1 MATRLCSRAHCN
13 AHWTA
18 SATASAAA
26 GRPLWGGIR
35 RPPAAAA
42 VVAATATA
50 ADRSSRAH
58 VSCPVA
64 PSSDRHDP
72 SAHHQPSPAVALRA
86 AVD

>member
-1 MATRLCSRAHCN
+1 MHTGQPPPLPRPQQAGLSRE
-13 AHWTA
+13 
-18 SATASAAA
+18 
-26 GRPLWGGIR
+26 GIR

-72 SAHHQPSPAVALRA
+72 SPHHQPSPAVALRA